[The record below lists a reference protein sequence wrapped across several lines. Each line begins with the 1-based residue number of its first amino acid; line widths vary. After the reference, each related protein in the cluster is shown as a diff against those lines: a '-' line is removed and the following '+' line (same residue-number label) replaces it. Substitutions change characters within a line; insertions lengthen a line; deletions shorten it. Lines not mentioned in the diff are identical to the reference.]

1 MSTTEQTLN
10 DALAKNGYR
19 MEQSGTQITFHMR
32 GGLGLTSM
40 LFSIASGVLLIWV
53 TLWAHLHFT
62 IFLLGML
69 LVGLSLTR
77 ERWRFPRQIIVDQG
91 DKLLTLRYGV
101 LHHVLIPFD
110 EITGLNVDED
120 ILSADANPFRETS
133 EDYVYRYELM
143 QGTKRVKLLRLVFE
157 RPHDEVNQQLFL
169 FLKKLLE
176 L

>member
-1 MSTTEQTLN
+1 MPATEQSLN

-19 MEQSGTQITFHMR
+19 IEQAGAQITFHMR
-32 GGLGLTSM
+32 GGLGWMSM

-69 LVGLSLTR
+69 LVGLALTR
-77 ERWRFPRQIIVDQG
+77 ERWRFPRQIIIDQG

-101 LHHVLIPFD
+101 LHHVLVPFD
-110 EITGLNVDED
+110 EIKGLNVDED

-143 QGTKRVKLLRLVFE
+143 QGNKRLKLFRLVFE
-157 RPHDEVNQQLFL
+157 RPNDDVNQQLFL
-169 FLKKLLE
+169 LLKKLLQ